1 MRKNRF
7 LLRYLQNMRPKKSS
21 ENTKRNRQK
30 SVALYFTYISI
41 ASKTGQKWPKIAPKR
56 AARGGSNGPSGG
68 SYIKE
73 GGSYIKELP
82 SCIKEQPS
90 CIKEEI
96 KKAGYLTSPA
106 FNDKRVV
113 MFDSSKIQKVYQ
125 TRNTL
130 LH

>member
-7 LLRYLQNMRPKKSS
+7 LLRYLQNMRPKKSL

-30 SVALYFTYISI
+30 LAVLYFTYILLV
-41 ASKTGQKWPKIAPKR
+41 SKTGQKWPKIALKR
-56 AARGGSNGPSGG
+56 AARGGSNGAAGG

-73 GGSYIKELP
+73 WGSYIKELP

-96 KKAGYLTSPA
+96 KKAGYFSSPA
-106 FNDKRVV
+106 FPNKSAV
-113 MFDSSKIQKVYQ
+113 MFDSVNIQRIQ
-125 TRNTL
+125 
-130 LH
+130 

>member
-41 ASKTGQKWPKIAPKR
+41 ASKTGQKWPKIDPKR
-56 AARGGSNGPSGG
+56 AARGGSNGSAGG

-73 GGSYIKELP
+73 WGSYIKEGP

-96 KKAGYLTSPA
+96 KKAGYFSSPA
-106 FNDKRVV
+106 FPNKSAV
-113 MFDSSKIQKVYQ
+113 MFDFVNIQRIQ
-125 TRNTL
+125 
-130 LH
+130 